1 MSWTVVY
8 KKRMDLLRRF
18 KPEFDEFTWY
28 LKKIRII
35 VVESLSEV

>member
-18 KPEFDEFTWY
+18 KPEFDEFKWY